1 MVQDSM
7 KRRSVLQMQSDSTTD
22 YKKDKVNREKFKIT
36 SLGNSNFKTFNQTHV
51 SQTLYV

>member
-1 MVQDSM
+1 
-7 KRRSVLQMQSDSTTD
+7 MQSDSTTD

-51 SQTLYV
+51 SQTLYVQLHLFSNVTLQ